1 MPKDDIYCGL
11 DIGSGRVTAI
21 LARYNEESDELEIL
35 SGKQSVDRDAF
46 TAGVIK
52 DVEKASSVI
61 SETINE
67 VEESVKTNLTNLIVG
82 VRGRFVQTFNTRAQV
97 PITSTDKTITLE
109 DQEKVEDLAIKSLRI
124 SSEREIIDVIP
135 QDYIIDGQ
143 PGINNPIGMEG
154 SMLELE
160 AHIVVAHS
168 TFLRNIERTL
178 ANANYAP
185 EKIIYSLIPVSEIV
199 TESEERKLGTLVID
213 FNGQTTGV
221 VIYSDG
227 YIKYSKEFYNTEV
240 DIGSDMITRDI
251 SSYYKTSW
259 NIAENIKQQYG
270 VAKPSLVKKDEQIDI
285 PSRDG
290 KTMKS
295 TTRKVLSQVIAA
307 RLEDLFLDRIIPE
320 LKNTNLLDIVL
331 RSGDIVLTGGGA
343 NMPGITKAIEDLFS
357 HECGIEVEARVGT
370 VGLETG
376 VVGAEDI
383 ISNFSYTTAI
393 SLIKYEIA
401 HMRKNVGLKRGSKK
415 ISLFKKLWQL
425 FE

>member
-11 DIGSGRVTAI
+11 DIGSGRVTVI
-21 LARYNEESDELEIL
+21 LARYNEEADEIEVL
-35 SGKQSVDRDAF
+35 SGKQSIDRDAF

-52 DVEKASSVI
+52 DVEKASNVI

-67 VEESVKTNLTNLIVG
+67 AEESIKTSQTNLIVG
-82 VRGRFVQTFNTRAQV
+82 VRGRFVNTFYTKAQI

-135 QDYIIDGQ
+135 QDYIIDSQ

-154 SMLELE
+154 SILELE
-160 AHIVVAHS
+160 AHVVVAHS

-185 EKIIYSLIPVSEIV
+185 EKIIYSLIPVSEII
-199 TESEERKLGTLVID
+199 TESEERKLGTLVLD
-213 FNGQTTGV
+213 FNGQTIGV

-227 YIKYSKEFYNTEV
+227 YIKYIKEFYSNDI

-270 VAKPSLVKKDEQIDI
+270 IAKPSLVKKDEQIDI

-320 LKNTNLLDIVL
+320 LKNTNLLEIVL

-343 NMPGITKAIEDLFS
+343 NMAGITKAIEDLFS
-357 HECGIEVEARVGT
+357 HECGIEVETRVGT

-376 VVGAEDI
+376 VVGPEDI

-401 HMRKNVGLKRGSKK
+401 HMRKNVGLRRGTKK
-415 ISLFKKLWQL
+415 TSIIKKFWEF

>member
-295 TTRKVLSQVIAA
+295 TTRKILSQVIAA

>member
-1 MPKDDIYCGL
+1 MPKDEIYCGL
-11 DIGSGRVTAI
+11 DIGSGRITVV
-21 LARYNEESDELEIL
+21 LGKYNEETDEIEVLA
-35 SGKQSVDRDAF
+35 GKQSIDRDAF
-46 TAGVIK
+46 TAGVVK
-52 DVEKASSVI
+52 DVEKASNII

-67 VEESVKTNLTNLIVG
+67 VEESAKTNKTNIIVG
-82 VRGRFVQTFNTRAQV
+82 VRGRFVQTYDIKAQI
-97 PITSTDKTITLE
+97 PITSADKTITVE
-109 DQEKVEDLAIKSLRI
+109 DQEKVEDLAVKSLRI

-135 QDYIIDGQ
+135 KDYIIDGQ
-143 PGINNPIGMEG
+143 PGINNPVGMEG
-154 SMLELE
+154 SMLEID
-160 AHIVVAHS
+160 AHVVVAYS

-213 FNGQTTGV
+213 FNGQTIGA
-221 VIYSDG
+221 VIYNDG
-227 YIKYSKEFYNTEV
+227 YIKYSKEFYDNEI

-270 VAKPSLVKKDEQIDI
+270 IAKPSLVKKDEQIEI

-290 KTMKS
+290 KTMK
-295 TTRKVLSQVIAA
+295 TTNRKGLSQVIAA
-307 RLEDLFLDRIIPE
+307 RLEDLFVSRVIPD
-320 LKNTNLLDIVL
+320 LKNTNLLEIVL

-343 NMPGITKAIEDLFS
+343 NMSGIINAIEDLFS
-357 HECGIEVEARVGT
+357 HECGIEVEARIGT

-376 VVGAEDI
+376 IVGPEDI

-393 SLIKYEIA
+393 SLIKYEIT
-401 HMRKNVGLKRGSKK
+401 HMRRNMFTKRGSRKTN
-415 ISLFKKLWQL
+415 IFKKLWDL